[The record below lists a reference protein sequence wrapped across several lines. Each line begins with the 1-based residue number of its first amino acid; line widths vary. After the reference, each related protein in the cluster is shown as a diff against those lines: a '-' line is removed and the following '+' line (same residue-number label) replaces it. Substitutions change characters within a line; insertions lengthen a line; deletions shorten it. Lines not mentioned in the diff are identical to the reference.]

1 MKKIIIA
8 ILPLLLFG
16 TACKK
21 NFENQN
27 PKLFTTV
34 PAASLFTQSQRVLT
48 NTLTS
53 TNVNLNVFRL
63 VVQHWEETT
72 YTDEANY
79 DFATRA
85 IPDAVW
91 NAFYRDVLNNL
102 RLCKENLATDATITS
117 EDVRKNDVAIADIL
131 SVYTWYYLLTT
142 YGDIPYSQA
151 FDAANTFPK
160 YDDAATVYNDLLT
173 RLDADIAAINPAAGS
188 FSAAADVVYGGSSA
202 KWVKFANT
210 LKLKMGIT
218 IVKSDPAKA
227 KSVIE
232 AAAPG
237 VFTSNADNAKFQY
250 LSSPPNTNP
259 LWVDIIQSGR
269 NDFGAS
275 KTLVDRLK
283 ALADPRLSKYF
294 SPLANGQYVG
304 AVPGAGS
311 GFENLSHINPTIT
324 APTFPGALL
333 DYSETE
339 FNLAEAAGRGFNVGG
354 TAATH
359 YANAVTASVTFW
371 GGTAADAATYLAN
384 PAVAYATATGTLDEK
399 IGVQKWIALY
409 NRGFDAWI
417 EVRRLDYPALTPPKN
432 AESGFPNRL
441 TYPVNEA
448 NINGVSNSA
457 AAAAIGGDVV
467 ETKLFFDK

>member
-34 PAASLFTQSQRVLT
+34 PPASLFTQSQRVLT

-53 TNVNLNVFRL
+53 TSVNLNVFRL
-63 VVQHWEETT
+63 IVQHWEETT

-79 DFATRA
+79 DFGTRA

-91 NAFYRDVLNNL
+91 NAFYRDILNNL

-117 EDVRKNDVAIADIL
+117 EDVRKNDAAVADIM
-131 SVYTWYYLLTT
+131 SVYSWYYLVTT
-142 YGDIPYSQA
+142 YGDVPYSQA
-151 FDAANTFPK
+151 FDATNTFPK
-160 YDDAATVYNDLLT
+160 YDDAATIYSDLLT
-173 RLDADIAAINPAAGS
+173 RLDADIAALNPAAAS
-188 FSAAADVVYGGSSA
+188 FGAADVLYAGNTA
-202 KWVKFANT
+202 KWLKFANS

-232 AAAPG
+232 SAASN
-237 VFTSNADNAKFQY
+237 VFSSNADNAVFKYQ
-250 LSSPPNTNP
+250 SAPPNTNP
-259 LWVDIIQSGR
+259 LWVDIVQSGR

-283 ALADPRLSKYF
+283 ALEDPRLSKYF
-294 SPLANGQYVG
+294 SPLENGQYVG

-311 GFENLSHINPTIT
+311 GFGNLSHINPTIT
-324 APTFPGALL
+324 TQTFPGLLL

-354 TAATH
+354 TVVTH
-359 YANAVTASVTFW
+359 YASAITASITFW
-371 GGTAADAATYLAN
+371 GGTPADATTYLAK
-384 PAVAYATATGTLDEK
+384 PTVAYATATGTLDEK

-409 NRGFDAWI
+409 NRGWDAWI
-417 EVRRLDYPALTPPKN
+417 EVRRLDYPALTPPKD
-432 AESGFPNRL
+432 ADSGFPNRFP
-441 TYPVNEA
+441 YPVNEQ
-448 NINGVSNSA
+448 NINGVNNSA

>member
-1 MKKIIIA
+1 MKKLIIA

-21 NFENQN
+21 NFENAD

-53 TNVNLNVFRL
+53 TSVNLNVFRL

-91 NAFYRDVLNNL
+91 NAFYRDILNNL

-117 EDVRKNDVAIADIL
+117 EDVRKNDAAVADIM
-131 SVYTWYYLLTT
+131 SVYAWYYLVTT
-142 YGDIPYSQA
+142 YGDVPYTQA

-160 YDDAATVYNDLLT
+160 YDDAKTIYGDLLT

-188 FSAAADVVYGGSSA
+188 FGSADVVYAGSTA
-202 KWVKFANT
+202 KWLKFANS

-218 IVKSDPAKA
+218 IVKSDPARA
-227 KSVIE
+227 KTAIE
-232 AAAPG
+232 SAAPG
-237 VFTSNADNAKFQY
+237 VFTSNTDNAKFQY
-250 LSSPPNTNP
+250 LGSPPNTNP
-259 LWVDIIQSGR
+259 IWVDIVQSGR
-269 NDFGAS
+269 NDFGGS
-275 KTLVDRLK
+275 KTLIDRLK
-283 ALADPRLSKYF
+283 GLVDPRLSKYF

-324 APTFPGALL
+324 AQTFPGLLL

-339 FNLAEAAGRGFNVGG
+339 FNLAEAAARGYNVGG
-354 TAATH
+354 TAAVH
-359 YANAVTASVTFW
+359 YTNAVTASINYW
-371 GGTAADAATYLAN
+371 GGTAAEATTYLAN
-384 PAVAYATATGTLDEK
+384 PTVAYTTAAGSIDEK

-409 NRGFDAWI
+409 NRGWDAWI
-417 EVRRLDYPALTPPKN
+417 EVRRLDYPVLTPPAK
-432 AESGFPNRL
+432 AESGFPNRF
-441 TYPVNEA
+441 TYPVNEQ
-448 NINGVSNSA
+448 NINGVSYGA
-457 AAAAIGGDVV
+457 AAAAIGGDAV